1 VNGDRFLLGLALT
14 NLVQNALDF
23 SPPESTVEV
32 SGGVDSGRI
41 AIRVRDHGPGI
52 PEFAHARI
60 FERFFS
66 LPRPNGTP
74 KSTGLGLPLV
84 REIAVLHGGEVRLDN
99 SADGGAIATLWI
111 SLAGTSQPRKPLP

>member
-1 VNGDRFLLGLALT
+1 M
-14 NLVQNALDF
+14 
-23 SPPESTVEV
+23 
-32 SGGVDSGRI
+32 DSGRI
-41 AIRVRDHGPGI
+41 AIHVRDHGPGI

-84 REIAVLHGGEVRLDN
+84 REIATLHGGDVALDN
-99 SADGGAIATLWI
+99 APAGGAIATLRI
-111 SLAGTSQPRKPLP
+111 ACQPTAS